1 MSRVISGI
9 IFLSILGTSLF
20 AGDKELVSKLFTE
33 KADKVVLIV
42 KNKKLAKDTR
52 NAEIVKT
59 ITPMFDFK
67 LMAMLSLGK
76 NVWRSLND
84 QKQDE
89 FTALYVKRM
98 KESYSEKI
106 DKFTNEKIVI
116 DKVMQPKADR
126 IELVTSLVDEKQKTE
141 VIYKLYKPKKQE
153 QTKDPWLVYDVEIV
167 GVSILKT
174 DRSQF
179 KEVLKTQTIEQLME
193 KLRG

>member
-153 QTKDPWLVYDVEIV
+153 QKTDPWLVYDVEIV